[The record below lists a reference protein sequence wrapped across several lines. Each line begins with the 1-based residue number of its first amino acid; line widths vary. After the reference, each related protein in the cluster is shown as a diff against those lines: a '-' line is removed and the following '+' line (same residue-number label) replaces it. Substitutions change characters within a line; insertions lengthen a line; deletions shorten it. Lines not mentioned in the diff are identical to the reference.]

1 MEYSELDIV
10 GSEVYQILN
19 LIPKDKYYKIP
30 KKIVDIF
37 DKYKNNKFELK
48 IDMSKSFAEQNLN
61 QKTKDIMFAIALD
74 YWLTDEERK
83 KSIEKMKLNEEKAK
97 EKYNVENIF
106 KEKSKRVVQN
116 EKEDNK
122 KLIAKKETFLQ
133 RIFNKIKQFFIGKD
147 K

>member
-37 DKYKNNKFELK
+37 DKYKNNKIELK
-48 IDMSKSFAEQNLN
+48 IDMSKSFADQNLN

-106 KEKSKRVVQN
+106 KEKSKSVVQN

>member
-37 DKYKNNKFELK
+37 DKYKNNKIELK
-48 IDMSKSFAEQNLN
+48 IDMSKSFADQNLN

>member
-37 DKYKNNKFELK
+37 DKYKNNKIELK
-48 IDMSKSFAEQNLN
+48 IDMSKSFADQNLN

-106 KEKSKRVVQN
+106 KEKSKSVVQN

-122 KLIAKKETFLQ
+122 KLIAKNETFLQ